1 MTNKLFNDILKERK
15 GHYCHALEVYNHFEL
30 ANVIDE
36 IVSNYIGYSADDYI
50 SFFKDID
57 IYFLEDETLTESE
70 NEIAEDELYNFD
82 YMTHLKE
89 TLEYNDI
96 K

>member
-15 GHYCHALEVYNHFEL
+15 GHYCHALEVNNHFEL
-30 ANVIDE
+30 ANIIDE
-36 IVSNYIGYSADDYI
+36 VVENYSGYSADDYI

-57 IYFLEDETLTESE
+57 IYFLEDETLTESQ
-70 NEIAEDELYNFD
+70 NEIAEYELYNFD

-89 TLEYNDI
+89 ALEYLDI

>member
-15 GHYCHALEVYNHFEL
+15 GHYCHALEVNNHFEL
-30 ANVIDE
+30 ANIIDE
-36 IVSNYIGYSADDYI
+36 IVSNYYGYDANDYI
-50 SFFKDID
+50 SFFENID
-57 IYFLEDETLTESE
+57 IYFLEDETLSKSE
-70 NEIAEDELYNFD
+70 NEMAEDELYNFD

-89 TLEYNDI
+89 FLEYNDI